1 MEEGISCWE
10 QKEQILGED
19 TVLSYEEYSDFN
31 EDQNGFYQELFTDKI
46 LKNDSIKF
54 Y

>member
-1 MEEGISCWE
+1 MEDGISCWE

-19 TVLSYEEYSDFN
+19 TVLSYEEYSCFIQEQD
-31 EDQNGFYQELFTDKI
+31 GFYQYLYTDKI